1 MLLYNNVAELRH
13 FLGAIYPQEVD
24 HADGNGLAKA

>member
-13 FLGAIYPQEVD
+13 FLGAVNAQKDRPFMPFGS
-24 HADGNGLAKA
+24 AA